1 MGGVHPGCLSK
12 EQLFHDLAQD
22 VSEAAHEWLGKG
34 ALTTARL
41 TQEGQVRLPAS
52 LQDFQTSNLRICS
65 RLARLPQTDELSDP
79 RSPSRGS
86 REATGPFQVHF
97 AEDDADCRSFEALL
111 SEGNDFV
118 ASAEFSGVARAE
130 QEARNMAKLLIGFAP
145 NRNSFVLSL
154 RVELASIA
162 FKKLYSPF
170 RNPAYV
176 ESAVKQ
182 LTDLSSQQELLKF
195 ASTYGNCIVEKA
207 FFGGVLCLCFKK
219 GRGEGFEV
227 ELGRDIFT
235 VTWQHRGGS
244 PLKVDAK
251 KAMSCEQ
258 LEKLLRSWAKSCG
271 AFKAKGKAVVVVRLQ
286 LAPTS
291 KVEGLAIPDELL
303 QMDLERKS
311 DLETAS
317 AELKRAERARNL
329 PKLCEALDKAFACH
343 LDDPLLEELQERRL
357 KLVDAEESLE
367 RAKADVNRL
376 GPALKDASEVG
387 LQEWSREKFEEM
399 TRLHRRL
406 LEQRQRSRL
415 EAALSG
421 DVSLGD
427 SVDILR
433 GAVQDD
439 CSHLNE
445 FDAVESKVST
455 LISTLT
461 RAATSDELSE
471 DLAVEQVDALREL
484 PEAAAKAVGARAQFR
499 EAVTQLQR
507 RSNDKKLL
515 EKKRHEMEQSLQ
527 QLLTWAEDTSGDETV
542 YQELQQRISEVSEL
556 PVEMQRSLD
565 ALKTRGEAVLH
576 EKRSMDETA
585 QQVQQK
591 LRAATLAESCEPE
604 MLEAAL
610 QDVAVKQRSGA
621 LHRAPLSSQLLSSA
635 RKQLQALLQQELE
648 EHLRKACAPGA
659 IQSGGS
665 EAMAEAKR
673 VMKRMED
680 ACGPSCAEE
689 CQQARLE
696 LQSVE
701 KRFEE
706 QLLQQ
711 KKQVDAKEK
720 LKHSHGSG
728 DPDCLEGALQE
739 AQDHGLE
746 DEHLMPAQARL
757 RELRTAERQVQKA
770 IETGD
775 RVHLTTALEEAGR
788 QGLKTP
794 VVDEAQQKLQSSKT
808 GKLISAIRERDYH
821 GLHHAIAEAESRHP
835 EEVAE
840 VADVLSQAKEV
851 HQTLDSVAKGVS
863 VALRSMKFEDLQSSV
878 AEAAEHNI
886 VTEDVKKAEGMVA
899 TMNEALGKL
908 QVASN
913 SGDLAA
919 LQESL
924 HATRQLGL
932 QDHDVYI
939 QSAEQFSATCMPS
952 DVQWALEEQR
962 GMWLVLCLRRPMTGV
977 GQSVPSHPF
986 AECTAEL
993 CHAAQISPEAEPY
1006 AVQYINYVLIRMVNE
1021 RTSADQIPELL
1032 RAALEDLAADKINV
1046 LEKPISAKQFNE
1058 VGIATKEV
1066 KLSSCSVLL
1075 WWLVC
1080 IIEWQSGHRIF
1091 LSFMSEL
1098 IRRTADLLNEADS
1111 TCRSLKTHITA
1122 LQAQMVPKD
1131 DEVGVPEVAPETLSR
1146 TPPVGLAVITSA
1158 AAADA
1163 RIAATKG
1170 VLEEIGQVKKEAEKL
1185 QANLLKNKI
1194 SSPDTIEA
1202 DAQGFPDFK
1211 RILELLQKAQPKT
1224 LESAKSAAKCGSLGG
1239 GAAGAGGSSGRARE
1253 IYGETYGALETK
1265 LLQLQLKGR
1274 QALDGE
1280 LGGLDSSPK
1289 AAPSSKAAALVD
1301 VQLPFATYSEHLETV
1316 GSVQDHAFLELLGI
1330 PEGNMPTSQAV
1341 DRCFLK
1347 VEVYDRFSE
1356 KTGAVEDE
1364 FERFC
1369 RAAVNE
1375 ARQRCGGRRL
1385 VAALKP
1391 LLVDLVKRRQGISS
1405 MLNTLRSC
1413 GLDKVEKNLL
1423 RKHLQPRDVLIA
1435 LTFSSMPPGTS
1446 QARMMTLA
1454 AKTDSPLPL
1463 LFGWAVHRQGR
1474 GLQLASQ
1481 IQWGALRE
1489 LFCSPS
1495 YPLVLSVG
1503 TETTLGKS
1511 YLLQY
1516 LYALQECH
1524 FRGQQNP
1531 LRIHSMPS
1539 IDIIGDFARE
1549 ECMRGVTLADV
1560 HSFSFSDS
1568 LCQALTATLQ
1578 SFASVTLLHASL
1590 KTEFDSDGRPKENLQ
1605 QLLSVLSAAE
1615 NSSFSLLLLLR
1626 DADDDHGPSEQR
1638 RVMAC
1643 VRNVAKSL
1651 RPEVLKTSVAWLVT
1665 PLASLGPTELTN
1677 EVKSLRKSRG
1687 ISLATSQEG
1696 SLSLEEALAV
1706 APKSTKKFP
1715 PMPVLQQSYLQFAEL
1730 FAGRN
1735 MKAQGKAHGALA
1747 QRVLSELDPGAS
1759 CEGLLG
1765 KLFPVA
1771 QGHQQLTV
1779 LIQEK
1784 VRCLGRGREY
1794 LEPEERRLLESNV
1807 DSIDREIGRLRSERQ
1822 RAPPHPLLRTFAH
1835 LVLTGDISLIVE
1847 FGACLNEWKQSKR
1860 APLLERKLQM
1870 RKELDRLTE
1879 ISRDK
1884 KNEASEMTQLR
1895 TELATL
1901 QKRLDEVDVSTDSFW
1916 LELMLWHELERTGV
1930 RLGLKEID
1938 DRLTFSAAKACYLNW
1953 VKSGNPLHFLHSA
1966 PLQFGAFEP
1975 LRWHPQLSGASFF
1988 GSDFI
1993 GDVLRELDRDLGV
2006 DVRRRPLLVISV
2018 IGVQS
2023 SGKSTLMNYLFGCS
2037 FATHVGRC
2045 TKGLYISLLETR
2057 HALLVIL
2064 DTEGLLSVEARD
2076 DVFDK
2081 QVALMT
2087 MACSDLVIVN
2097 NRGELGRHVGDLFQV
2112 CLFALYHLKLAR
2124 ISPAIGFVLQ
2134 CLSMVNQQQQYE
2146 WVATVKRSL
2155 EDSVQELQQKETKH
2169 SFKLQDLVFLDSE
2182 SIFVMPSAFNDDV
2195 QFGLQVSR
2203 PTNLYALKA
2212 LQLREKVF
2220 QWIAR
2225 AKASQKYRFDG
2236 DADSTPSS
2244 SGSVFA
2250 SLSQWYEHARTVWQ
2264 TLSMCGTDLLQFRT
2278 MRQVLM
2284 AQQLQEFCDALVQ
2297 KHVDGKMNQESEHLI
2312 QRYTKELR
2320 LATGSSEVH
2329 GSDNAFRGQ
2338 LDALRDAVLQEM
2350 QHDFDEFVRSHDSKF
2365 TDEQVKSDKRFSLMG
2380 PMRRKYASV
2389 DSLWRSAVHLVLE
2402 QNSMDH
2408 LFEEI
2413 SARVND
2419 LLLDQGSHINVQNV
2433 ERVFEE
2439 KWSQVMAEALRK
2451 QRPSLERVIQ
2461 EVVSHFNAALLNLKS
2476 QFRKAHIFHGVK
2488 TLTSDL
2494 REMSEVS
2501 SSFLLA
2507 KKGIGAAL
2515 VPLMPS
2521 QGSQGSATT
2530 QVDNLWIKLVDT
2542 MRLEVDQQ
2550 GQMSDA
2556 AALKILNRL
2565 NTEMEA
2571 ADQLRQLLHRLGSP
2585 FVQKLVYEMAKATI
2599 HYRFQIEQQN
2609 FQSRVNEIMS
2619 KKKQKLW
2626 EIQARVDSGK
2636 REVHCA
2642 KVWAKTFVDTLDQ
2655 HFRNAVGRMAQE
2667 VVSHMSKILTNPG
2680 SACEQ
2685 AIERSFTRRN
2695 WRHVVM
2701 YAIDPT
2707 QYLFMEFHKEWES
2720 FKQGLV
2726 DKYCQELKNNFGS
2739 CLRVAEE
2746 RMQDLLQ
2753 DHTLESVADLTMNK
2767 LSQVLKEACSQL
2779 ADDSL
2784 SSVLCSCLPSFQSD
2798 ADWTL
2803 NNFTQFVRFCSV
2815 ELQRYRSN
2823 MRQTELTV
2831 ERRMEGELTR
2841 QKSDFWKCIS
2851 GCPAR
2856 CPGCGTKCNLE
2867 SENHWPDRPHECRRH
2882 VYPAFN
2888 GWQKQEGR
2896 KPFLLH
2902 CRASAQWRIARTRP
2916 PIEAGGPER
2925 YWDNFQAM
2933 LEDEHPDW
2941 LDPISHCPLATM
2953 EPLED
2958 YEEDCENAPEEIQKE
2973 IDENRRAWANCKDA
2987 LLEHFTSMA
2996 DDPDIPWLEK
3006 YKREGGALKREDFV
3020 SIRDELFAVTP
3031 LESLDA
3037 MDSMMP
3043 EMPDG
3048 LDDTLD
3054 ESVY

>member
-1 MGGVHPGCLSK
+1 
-12 EQLFHDLAQD
+12 
-22 VSEAAHEWLGKG
+22 
-34 ALTTARL
+34 
-41 TQEGQVRLPAS
+41 
-52 LQDFQTSNLRICS
+52 
-65 RLARLPQTDELSDP
+65 
-79 RSPSRGS
+79 
-86 REATGPFQVHF
+86 
-97 AEDDADCRSFEALL
+97 
-111 SEGNDFV
+111 
-118 ASAEFSGVARAE
+118 
-130 QEARNMAKLLIGFAP
+130 
-145 NRNSFVLSL
+145 
-154 RVELASIA
+154 
-162 FKKLYSPF
+162 
-170 RNPAYV
+170 
-176 ESAVKQ
+176 
-182 LTDLSSQQELLKF
+182 
-195 ASTYGNCIVEKA
+195 
-207 FFGGVLCLCFKK
+207 
-219 GRGEGFEV
+219 
-227 ELGRDIFT
+227 
-235 VTWQHRGGS
+235 
-244 PLKVDAK
+244 
-251 KAMSCEQ
+251 
-258 LEKLLRSWAKSCG
+258 
-271 AFKAKGKAVVVVRLQ
+271 
-286 LAPTS
+286 
-291 KVEGLAIPDELL
+291 
-303 QMDLERKS
+303 
-311 DLETAS
+311 
-317 AELKRAERARNL
+317 
-329 PKLCEALDKAFACH
+329 
-343 LDDPLLEELQERRL
+343 
-357 KLVDAEESLE
+357 
-367 RAKADVNRL
+367 
-376 GPALKDASEVG
+376 
-387 LQEWSREKFEEM
+387 
-399 TRLHRRL
+399 
-406 LEQRQRSRL
+406 
-415 EAALSG
+415 
-421 DVSLGD
+421 
-427 SVDILR
+427 
-433 GAVQDD
+433 
-439 CSHLNE
+439 
-445 FDAVESKVST
+445 
-455 LISTLT
+455 
-461 RAATSDELSE
+461 
-471 DLAVEQVDALREL
+471 
-484 PEAAAKAVGARAQFR
+484 
-499 EAVTQLQR
+499 
-507 RSNDKKLL
+507 
-515 EKKRHEMEQSLQ
+515 
-527 QLLTWAEDTSGDETV
+527 
-542 YQELQQRISEVSEL
+542 
-556 PVEMQRSLD
+556 
-565 ALKTRGEAVLH
+565 
-576 EKRSMDETA
+576 
-585 QQVQQK
+585 
-591 LRAATLAESCEPE
+591 
-604 MLEAAL
+604 
-610 QDVAVKQRSGA
+610 
-621 LHRAPLSSQLLSSA
+621 
-635 RKQLQALLQQELE
+635 
-648 EHLRKACAPGA
+648 
-659 IQSGGS
+659 
-665 EAMAEAKR
+665 
-673 VMKRMED
+673 
-680 ACGPSCAEE
+680 
-689 CQQARLE
+689 
-696 LQSVE
+696 
-701 KRFEE
+701 
-706 QLLQQ
+706 
-711 KKQVDAKEK
+711 
-720 LKHSHGSG
+720 
-728 DPDCLEGALQE
+728 
-739 AQDHGLE
+739 
-746 DEHLMPAQARL
+746 
-757 RELRTAERQVQKA
+757 
-770 IETGD
+770 
-775 RVHLTTALEEAGR
+775 
-788 QGLKTP
+788 
-794 VVDEAQQKLQSSKT
+794 
-808 GKLISAIRERDYH
+808 
-821 GLHHAIAEAESRHP
+821 
-835 EEVAE
+835 
-840 VADVLSQAKEV
+840 
-851 HQTLDSVAKGVS
+851 
-863 VALRSMKFEDLQSSV
+863 
-878 AEAAEHNI
+878 
-886 VTEDVKKAEGMVA
+886 
-899 TMNEALGKL
+899 
-908 QVASN
+908 
-913 SGDLAA
+913 
-919 LQESL
+919 
-924 HATRQLGL
+924 
-932 QDHDVYI
+932 
-939 QSAEQFSATCMPS
+939 
-952 DVQWALEEQR
+952 
-962 GMWLVLCLRRPMTGV
+962 
-977 GQSVPSHPF
+977 
-986 AECTAEL
+986 
-993 CHAAQISPEAEPY
+993 
-1006 AVQYINYVLIRMVNE
+1006 
-1021 RTSADQIPELL
+1021 
-1032 RAALEDLAADKINV
+1032 
-1046 LEKPISAKQFNE
+1046 
-1058 VGIATKEV
+1058 
-1066 KLSSCSVLL
+1066 
-1075 WWLVC
+1075 
-1080 IIEWQSGHRIF
+1080 
-1091 LSFMSEL
+1091 
-1098 IRRTADLLNEADS
+1098 
-1111 TCRSLKTHITA
+1111 
-1122 LQAQMVPKD
+1122 
-1131 DEVGVPEVAPETLSR
+1131 
-1146 TPPVGLAVITSA
+1146 
-1158 AAADA
+1158 
-1163 RIAATKG
+1163 
-1170 VLEEIGQVKKEAEKL
+1170 
-1185 QANLLKNKI
+1185 
-1194 SSPDTIEA
+1194 
-1202 DAQGFPDFK
+1202 
-1211 RILELLQKAQPKT
+1211 
-1224 LESAKSAAKCGSLGG
+1224 
-1239 GAAGAGGSSGRARE
+1239 
-1253 IYGETYGALETK
+1253 
-1265 LLQLQLKGR
+1265 
-1274 QALDGE
+1274 
-1280 LGGLDSSPK
+1280 
-1289 AAPSSKAAALVD
+1289 
-1301 VQLPFATYSEHLETV
+1301 
-1316 GSVQDHAFLELLGI
+1316 
-1330 PEGNMPTSQAV
+1330 
-1341 DRCFLK
+1341 
-1347 VEVYDRFSE
+1347 
-1356 KTGAVEDE
+1356 
-1364 FERFC
+1364 
-1369 RAAVNE
+1369 
-1375 ARQRCGGRRL
+1375 
-1385 VAALKP
+1385 
-1391 LLVDLVKRRQGISS
+1391 

-1463 LFGWAVHRQGR
+1463 LFGWALPEARDAR
-1474 GLQLASQ
+1474 GLQLCSQ
-1481 IQWGALRE
+1481 IHWGAFRE
-1489 LFCSPS
+1489 LFCSPA
-1495 YPLVLSVG
+1495 YPLVMSVG
-1503 TETTLGKS
+1503 TDRTLGKS

-1524 FRGQQNP
+1524 FRGPGPTGPTSTP

-1539 IDIIGDFARE
+1539 IDLIGDFARE

-1560 HSFSFSDS
+1560 HGFSARDP
-1568 LCQALTATLQ
+1568 LCRALTATLQ
-1578 SFASVTLLHASL
+1578 SFSSICLLHASL
-1590 KTEFDSDGRPKENLQ
+1590 KTDFEDDGRPKAHLQ
-1605 QLLSVLSAAE
+1605 ELLSVLSAAE
-1615 NSSFSLLLLLR
+1615 NPSFSLLLLLR
-1626 DADDDHGPSEQR
+1626 DAEDDHGPSEQR
-1638 RVMAC
+1638 RVTAS
-1643 VRNVAKSL
+1643 VESVARHVDAERL
-1651 RPEVLKTSVAWLVT
+1651 MAWLVT

-1687 ISLATSQEG
+1687 IEG
-1696 SLSLEEALAV
+1696 KSSSEGMSLEEALAA

-1715 PMPVLQQSYLQFAEL
+1715 PMPLLQQRYMHFAER
-1730 FAGRN
+1730 FSQ
-1735 MKAQGKAHGALA
+1735 KAQTSTASKEKGALA
-1747 QRVLSELDPGAS
+1747 QRVLAELDPGTS

-1771 QGHQQLTV
+1771 QSHQQLTL

-1807 DSIDREIGRLRSERQ
+1807 DSIDREIARLRSERQ
-1822 RAPPHPLLRTFAH
+1822 RAPPHALLRTFAQ
-1835 LVLTGDISLIVE
+1835 LVLTGDIGLIVE

-1860 APLLERKLQM
+1860 APLLERKLAM
-1870 RKELDRLTE
+1870 RKELDRLMETPKAE
-1879 ISRDK
+1879 KI
-1884 KNEASEMTQLR
+1884 EALR
-1895 TELATL
+1895 ADLATL

-1930 RLGLKEID
+1930 RAGLKEIHE
-1938 DRLTFSAAKACYLNW
+1938 RLSFAGAKSCYLNW

-2155 EDSVQELQQKETKH
+2155 EDSVQELQQKEKPH

-2225 AKASQKYRFDG
+2225 AKASQKQRVLEMDD
-2236 DADSTPSS
+2236 DAKSS
-2244 SGSVFA
+2244 ASGSVFA
-2250 SLSQWYEHARTVWQ
+2250 SLSQWYDHARTVWQ

-2297 KHVDGKMNQESEHLI
+2297 KHVDGKMNTESEHLI

-2320 LATGSSEVH
+2320 SATATGEVH
-2329 GSDNAFRGQ
+2329 AIDNAFRGQ
-2338 LDALRDAVLQEM
+2338 LDGLRDAVLQEM
-2350 QHDFDEFVRSHDSKF
+2350 QHDFDDFVRSHDSKF

-2413 SARVND
+2413 SAKVND
-2419 LLLDQGSHINVQNV
+2419 LLLEQGSHVNVQNV

-2488 TLTSDL
+2488 SLTSDL

-2501 SSFLLA
+2501 SSFLMA

-2521 QGSQGSATT
+2521 GNPGSATT
-2530 QVDNLWIKLVDT
+2530 QVDNLWLKLVDT

-2556 AALKILNRL
+2556 TALKILNRL

-2571 ADQLRQLLHRLGSP
+2571 ADQLRQLLHRLGST

-2609 FQSRVNEIMS
+2609 FQSRVNEIMG

-2707 QYLFMEFHKEWES
+2707 QYLFMEFHKEWEA

-2746 RMQDLLQ
+2746 KMRDLLD
-2753 DHTLESVADLTMNK
+2753 DHALEGVPDLTMNK
-2767 LSQVLKEACSQL
+2767 LSQVLKEACAQI
-2779 ADDSL
+2779 ADESL

-2803 NNFTQFVRFCSV
+2803 NHFSQFVRFCSM
-2815 ELQRYRSN
+2815 ELQRYRGN
-2823 MRQTELTV
+2823 MRQTELSV
-2831 ERRMEGELTR
+2831 ERRMESELTR
-2841 QKSDFWKCIS
+2841 QKGDFWKCIS

-2867 SENHWPDRPHECRRH
+2867 NENHWPERPHECRRH

-2902 CRASAQWRIARTRP
+2902 CRARAQWQIARTRP

-2925 YWDNFQAM
+2925 FWENFQAM

-2941 LDPISHCPLATM
+2941 LDPVTRFPLASM
-2953 EPLED
+2953 EPLEE
-2958 YEEDCENAPEEIQKE
+2958 YEEDCDSAPEEIQRE

-3006 YKREGGALKREDFV
+3006 YKREGGALKKEDFV

-3031 LESLDA
+3031 LESLEA
-3037 MDSMMP
+3037 MDSMIA
-3043 EMPDG
+3043 
-3048 LDDTLD
+3048 LDDPLD